1 MSSILTFLHLLKN
14 VMCVPRAKAIAN
26 REKRLVKKIYS
37 NWARF
42 VANYPLRLIATSV
55 ALAII
60 ALIPFKVKTPFN
72 IDHLAVGKSES
83 QNVESFVL
91 QIQLPYKSIDIVPK
105 IVQDIEFDESLD
117 QNCYPASTA
126 KSGLNPSVAQKLPNQ
141 GCLIL
146 SPARYTEKDK
156 NERGFGRKI
165 SILNWGG
172 IPSTDN
178 PTISILLRLVF
189 ISRMTKN
196 GLNYPREF
204 DENFYT
210 LRI

>member
-1 MSSILTFLHLLKN
+1 
-14 VMCVPRAKAIAN
+14 MCVPRAKAIAN

-178 PTISILLRLVF
+178 PTISILLRIVF
-189 ISRMTKN
+189 IS
-196 GLNYPREF
+196 
-204 DENFYT
+204 
-210 LRI
+210 

>member
-1 MSSILTFLHLLKN
+1 
-14 VMCVPRAKAIAN
+14 MCVPRAKAIAN

-37 NWARF
+37 SWARF
-42 VANYPLRLIATSV
+42 VANYPLRLIGTSV

-72 IDHLAVGKSES
+72 IDHVPVGES
-83 QNVESFVL
+83 QNHENVESFVL
-91 QIQLPYKSIDIVPK
+91 QIQLPYKSIDIISK
-105 IVQDIEFDESLD
+105 IVQDIEFENDLD

-126 KSGLNPSVAQKLPNQ
+126 KSGLNPNVAQKLPNQ

-146 SPARYTEKDK
+146 SPARYTENDK

-172 IPSTDN
+172 NPSTDN
-178 PTISILLRLVF
+178 PTISILLRDVFTCIFSTTLLVF
-189 ISRMTKN
+189 SI
-196 GLNYPREF
+196 
-204 DENFYT
+204 
-210 LRI
+210 